1 MLDPQSFIERLSKLL
16 RHYDLSSSAFAD
28 RIDVQ
33 RSSISHLL
41 NGRNKPSLEFVM
53 KVNDTFEEVDLNW
66 LLYGKG
72 EFPSN
77 PKTNTI
83 YTTPIDQQVSN
94 QPATAHSKKSIDRI
108 VIFYQ
113 DGTFRNFIES

>member
-1 MLDPQSFIERLSKLL
+1 MLDHQSFIERLSKLL

-53 KVNDTFEEVDLNW
+53 KVNDTFKEVDLNW

-72 EFPSN
+72 EFPSGT
-77 PKTNTI
+77 KTNTI
-83 YTTPIDQQVSN
+83 STTPIDQQVSN
-94 QPATAHSKKSIDRI
+94 PPATTHSKKSIDRI
-108 VIFYQ
+108 VIFYK
-113 DGTFRNFIES
+113 DGTFKNFTES